1 MGQNTEAWHPAC
13 ALVLWTSSLG
23 SPLSSVFFGS
33 PPSTSFSVLHFP
45 PYFSPCHPLDA
56 DPRIHQLCMSPAF
69 PHLTPPLSL
78 ERQELRATGLGC
90 PGDGALGPQPPPP
103 PHIHTCLRP
112 QPPPQG
118 PHLARVLSFLGCKLP
133 PAAPWHLLRFR
144 FHEPFSLGGFRE
156 GWRSS
161 IFPSFVCLRLQRE
174 ILGNIV
180 SDSSVQVLGELWF
193 LAGG

>member
-1 MGQNTEAWHPAC
+1 MDLFSGLAPLQCLLWLSSIYLLFC
-13 ALVLWTSSLG
+13 ASFPSILLTMPSSGCQPQDTLVLQ
-23 SPLSSVFFGS
+23 V
-33 PPSTSFSVLHFP
+33 PS
-45 PYFSPCHPLDA
+45 
-56 DPRIHQLCMSPAF
+56 
-69 PHLTPPLSL
+69 
-78 ERQELRATGLGC
+78 
-90 PGDGALGPQPPPP
+90 PPPP
-103 PHIHTCLRP
+103 HLSVVSGKAGDEGHRLGLSWGWSFWASTPSSPHIHTCLRP

-156 GWRSS
+156 GWRFSV
-161 IFPSFVCLRLQRE
+161 FPSFVCLRPQRE
-174 ILGNIV
+174 ILGNVV